1 MNTILTNI
9 TPSQIKQLYVSLCY
23 KTKDK
28 TDMVLEPLQ
37 AIVQLAMLSVCPV
50 GTKLAIKENI
60 LYLQPPSVMQPLSRW
75 YNSDKKDDLLFL
87 FQVIRRF
94 IKWYNPTNNKN
105 SPISIELYKLLV
117 GMTIQ
122 GLDKLFKT
130 YASLECNTIMQ
141 VVNMYKNLLQTMDN
155 QDVDKIFNETG
166 VNMDEVFQKII
177 TIYDNTMLSLI
188 SNALT
193 IVDNEPDETV
203 ILEFIDGFN
212 LMFKKNNSLIQN
224 WIKDNLIL

>member
-1 MNTILTNI
+1 MNAILTNI
-9 TPSQIKQLYVSLCY
+9 SPSNVKQLYVSLFY

-28 TDMVLEPLQ
+28 ADMVLEPLQ
-37 AIVQLAMLSVCPV
+37 AIIQLAMLSVCPV

-60 LYLQPPSVMQPLSRW
+60 LYLQPPTVMQPLSRW

-94 IKWYNPTNNKN
+94 IKWYNPTNNRS
-105 SPISIELYKLLV
+105 SPISLELYKLLV
-117 GMTIQ
+117 NMAIQ

-130 YASLECNTIMQ
+130 YISLECNTIMQ

-155 QDVDKIFNETG
+155 QDVDKIFNDTG
-166 VNMDEVFQKII
+166 INMDEVFQKII
-177 TIYDNTMLSLI
+177 TIYDSTLLSLI

-193 IVDNEPDETV
+193 IVDNETDE
-203 ILEFIDGFN
+203 IILLEFINGFN
-212 LMFKKNNSLIQN
+212 LMLKKNNITIQN

>member
-9 TPSQIKQLYVSLCY
+9 TPTQIKTLYSSLCY

-37 AIVQLAMLSVCPV
+37 AIIQLAILGVCPV
-50 GTKLAIKENI
+50 GTKLTIQENI
-60 LYLQPPSVMQPLSRW
+60 LYLQQPTVIQPISRW

-94 IKWYNPTNNKN
+94 IKWYNPLNNAN
-105 SPISIELYKLLV
+105 SPISIELYKLIV
-117 GMTIQ
+117 GMAIQ
-122 GLDKLFKT
+122 GLEKLIKT
-130 YASLECNTIMQ
+130 YNTIDCNTITQ
-141 VVNMYKNLLQTMDN
+141 LVNMYKNLLQTMEG
-155 QDVDKIFNETG
+155 QEADKLFSENG

-177 TIYDNTMLSLI
+177 TVYDSTILSLI

-193 IVDNEPDETV
+193 IISCETDEV
-203 ILEFIDGFN
+203 VVLEFIDGFN
-212 LMFKKNNSLIQN
+212 LMLKKNNKLIHN
-224 WIKDNLIL
+224 WIKENLIL